1 VVDDPGMRI
10 ATDTTAEYTSPTAND
25 SSLAPATDR
34 RRRARLLGKSTGW
47 IFLGDDDHAP
57 AREITVTDVS
67 RLGVGFVCETQME
80 IGFMCRVRIGFG
92 PKRLA
97 RRLKIANCR
106 KNGDGTFTLGGEFA

>member
-1 VVDDPGMRI
+1 MRM
-10 ATDTTAEYTSPTAND
+10 ASDTTAEYTSPTAND
-25 SSLAPATDR
+25 STVAHATDR

-47 IFLGDDDHAP
+47 VFLGDDDHAP

-67 RLGVGFVCETQME
+67 RLGVGFVCETQLE

-106 KNGDGTFTLGGEFA
+106 KKAE

>member
-1 VVDDPGMRI
+1 MRT
-10 ATDTTAEYTSPTAND
+10 ASDTQTSTTLPSNAH
-25 SSLAPATDR
+25 SSAAQLTDR
-34 RRRARLLGKSTGW
+34 RRRGRLAGKATGW

-67 RLGVGFVCETQME
+67 RLGVGFVCETQVE
-80 IGFMCRVRIGFG
+80 VGFMCRVRIGFG

-106 KNGDGTFTLGGEFA
+106 RNGDGTFTLGGEFA